1 MNEMG
6 DFLMANI
13 SEPCSIDDA
22 TLGDIMNVFFH
33 LQPFIQSYFLEEYHT
48 INALVSTLK
57 TKRGLQSLEFSKHM
71 IIDGEGQ
78 ATVMPHIEFIMDD
91 ASSNSLKDAKIV
103 LSDKF
108 TFSGDQ
114 RLDDIELKTKFNLL
128 EVMDCVFSEFSH
140 ILTSNSEDYV
150 HIWSLE

>member
-1 MNEMG
+1 
-6 DFLMANI
+6 
-13 SEPCSIDDA
+13 
-22 TLGDIMNVFFH
+22 
-33 LQPFIQSYFLEEYHT
+33 
-48 INALVSTLK
+48 
-57 TKRGLQSLEFSKHM
+57 M